1 MINFYDL
8 IDDSITEEQYL
19 ETYNN
24 TLYNIISEQFS
35 LSSNTNI
42 VTEGVL
48 STAWDKIKAFFK
60 KIGNFI
66 KKWWD
71 KFLKF
76 LGIRDKDDN
85 SSESTDDIT
94 EEADNK
100 AESKVEEV
108 VDKIDKEENTE
119 EPSEPENSQ
128 NNQTET
134 DNELN
139 SNSDNSPELSSN
151 DSNDTKNKSIPKS
164 GGIETLSNNLSKSDK
179 KELVS
184 KYLKIDKEKFIKKS
198 KFKSANERIID
209 LYRQYSNNNSYMTD
223 YYKTDTY
230 SSFYIGISY
239 GGANVDDIKL
249 LKKYIFRKP
258 IKLNFLSINIDK
270 LTNFIINANNI
281 DDSLDK
287 YYDNICH
294 TGNINLYNRVKDVTT
309 DNINTLIDN
318 GKLRINDGIDFSGI
332 ENVSYHDFIE
342 YDESMNI
349 WYIMAY
355 LNTLKSLTLINTER
369 KPSDIKDYVEKNI
382 LLKLKRKSADIDE
395 SVMNEY
401 LNLLT
406 SYTTKAT
413 NYSMRLYN
421 IVGKIEKA
429 LNNAINT
436 NLKYIDSQINSQPEL
451 TAEERAHLYEFI
463 NRSVN
468 SSY

>member
-8 IDDSITEEQYL
+8 IDESVTEEQYL

-24 TLYNIISEQFS
+24 TLYNIITEQFS
-35 LSSNTNI
+35 LSGNTNI

-48 STAWDKIKAFFK
+48 STAWEKIKAFFK

-85 SSESTDDIT
+85 SSESTSTDDIT

-100 AESKVEEV
+100 AESKVAEV
-108 VDKIDKEENTE
+108 VYKIDKEENNE
-119 EPSEPENSQ
+119 VSSEPEDSQ
-128 NNQTET
+128 NNQPES
-134 DNELN
+134 DIVLV
-139 SNSDNSPELSSN
+139 SNSDNSPELYT
-151 DSNDTKNKSIPKS
+151 NDTNNKYIPKS
-164 GGIETLSNNLSKSDK
+164 GRIEALPNNLSKSGRI
-179 KELVS
+179 ELLT

-198 KFKSANERIID
+198 KFKSANERIFD
-209 LYRQYSNNNSYMTD
+209 LYNQYYNNNSYMD
-223 YYKTDTY
+223 SYYKNHTQ
-230 SSFYIGISY
+230 SPFFIGFSHSVN
-239 GGANVDDIKL
+239 ADDIKIF
-249 LKKYIFRKP
+249 KKYIFRKQ

-281 DDSLDK
+281 M
-287 YYDNICH
+287 DNINKYHDKVCYNE
-294 TGNINLYNRVKDVTT
+294 NINLYKRSNDINT
-309 DNINTLIDN
+309 DNMNTLIDSA
-318 GKLRINDGIDFSGI
+318 KLRLNDTIDFSSI

-342 YDESMNI
+342 YDESINI

-355 LNTLKSLTLINTER
+355 LNKLKSLTLINTEYN
-369 KPSDIKDYVEKNI
+369 PSDFKDFSENQI
-382 LLKLKRKSADIDE
+382 LFRLKRNSANVDE

-406 SYTTKAT
+406 TYTTKAT
-413 NYSMRLYN
+413 NYSMRVYN
-421 IVGKIEKA
+421 IVGKIDKA
-429 LNNAINT
+429 LDNAITT

-451 TAEERAHLYEFI
+451 SAEERAQFYKFI
-463 NRSVN
+463 NRQVN
-468 SSY
+468 

>member
-108 VDKIDKEENTE
+108 VDKIDKEENKE

-128 NNQTET
+128 NTQPEN

-139 SNSDNSPELSSN
+139 PNNDNTPEAST
-151 DSNDTKNKSIPKS
+151 NDTKSKSIPKS
-164 GGIETLSNNLSKSDK
+164 GGIETLSNTLSKSDK
-179 KELVS
+179 KELLS

-209 LYRQYSNNNSYMTD
+209 LYKQYSNNNSYMTD
-223 YYKTDTY
+223 YYKNDTY
-230 SSFYIGISY
+230 SSFYIGISH

-281 DDSLDK
+281 DDSIDT

-355 LNTLKSLTLINTER
+355 LNTLKNLTLINTER
-369 KPSDIKDYVEKNI
+369 KPSDIKDYGEKNI
-382 LLKLKRKSADIDE
+382 LLKLKRKSADVDE

-429 LNNAINT
+429 LNNAIIT

-468 SSY
+468 SLY

>member
-8 IDDSITEEQYL
+8 IDDSVTEEQYL

-24 TLYNIISEQFS
+24 TLYNIISEQFT
-35 LSSNTNI
+35 LSGNTNI

-119 EPSEPENSQ
+119 EPSEAENSQ
-128 NNQTET
+128 NNQPEN

-139 SNSDNSPELSSN
+139 SNSDNSPEAST
-151 DSNDTKNKSIPKS
+151 NDTKNKSIPKS
-164 GGIETLSNNLSKSDK
+164 GGIETLSNTLSKSDK
-179 KELVS
+179 KELLS

-209 LYRQYSNNNSYMTD
+209 LYKQYRNNNSYMNN
-223 YYKTDTY
+223 YYKKDTY
-230 SSFYIGISY
+230 SSFYLGISY
-239 GGANVDDIKL
+239 GSTDVDDIKL

-281 DDSLDK
+281 DDSIDE

-294 TGNINLYNRVKDVTT
+294 NGNINLYNRVKDATT

-318 GKLRINDGIDFSGI
+318 GKLRINDTIDFSGI

-355 LNTLKSLTLINTER
+355 LNTLKNLTLINTER
-369 KPSDIKDYVEKNI
+369 KPSDIKDYGEKNI

-395 SVMNEY
+395 STMNEY

-429 LNNAINT
+429 LNNAITT

-451 TAEERAHLYEFI
+451 TAEERAQLYEFI
-463 NRSVN
+463 NRQVN
-468 SSY
+468 SLY